1 MNNNNVRPLKYNGNN
16 YNDEEINQIINERD
30 FYKNKCFELNNIL
43 QQYYT
48 ASLNNIIPQSQYMAQ
63 SDHEFDKIVKL
74 FDKFINILKEA
85 TDKNKEDIK
94 ESNDNTKLIEEK
106 DNKAQLLQTLLDQE
120 TAERKYWRDKYIE
133 LIEKGMN
140 K

>member
-1 MNNNNVRPLKYNGNN
+1 M
-16 YNDEEINQIINERD
+16 
-30 FYKNKCFELNNIL
+30 

-63 SDHEFDKIVKL
+63 SDHEFNKIAKL
-74 FDKFINILKEA
+74 FDRFINILKEA

-94 ESNDNTKLIEEK
+94 ELNDNTKLIEEK
-106 DNKAQLLQTLLDQE
+106 DNKAKLLQKLLNQE
-120 TAERKYWRDKYIE
+120 IEERKYWRDKYIE